1 LASAAPPD
9 VPRFTDDQ
17 RHVRDLIRRVTAE
30 GGRAEGTN
38 KIQCNIIARDLVEP
52 MGRV

>member
-30 GGRAEGTN
+30 GTN
-38 KIQCNIIARDLVEP
+38 KIQCNIIAPDRVEP